1 MLYLR
6 NSECCVSCTRYLNIS
21 HMNKLT
27 IEIEQSPKQADLE
40 TISLGLQSHNKKHI
54 GDAASEEE
62 LTFAVFARNDVGEV
76 IGGLRAIAEWDWL
89 NIELIW
95 VDEDYRNMQIGKQL
109 LEKAEAFAI
118 ENKVFNV
125 SLETG
130 SFQAREFYE
139 KQGYEI
145 FGTLD
150 DYPIGH
156 TMYYMKKSLST
167 KHQTKV

>member
-1 MLYLR
+1 M
-6 NSECCVSCTRYLNIS
+6 S
-21 HMNKLT
+21 KLT
-27 IEIEQSPKQADLE
+27 IEVEQSPEKADLE
-40 TISLGLQSHNKKHI
+40 TISLGLQAHNKKYI
-54 GDAASEEE
+54 GDAATAEE
-62 LTFAVFARNDVGEV
+62 LSFAVFARNELGKVVGG
-76 IGGLRAIAEWDWL
+76 IRAVAGWDWL
-89 NIELIW
+89 NIEVIW
-95 VDEDYRNMQIGKQL
+95 VDEGFRNMQIGKQL
-109 LEKAEAFAI
+109 LKKAEAFAI

-150 DYPIGH
+150 DYPKGH

-167 KHQTKV
+167 